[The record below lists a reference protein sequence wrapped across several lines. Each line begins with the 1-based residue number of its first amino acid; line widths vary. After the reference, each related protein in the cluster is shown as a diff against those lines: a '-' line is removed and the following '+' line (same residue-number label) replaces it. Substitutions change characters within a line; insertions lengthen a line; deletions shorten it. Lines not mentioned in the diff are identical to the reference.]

1 MDFTAFMQIISLLLE
16 KNQRWIQRVVKILFL
31 AVMIIAICNVSS
43 ILYCEITNSAIME
56 YHNNNSIENLTDC
69 EINLLVKNEGFIQIY
84 VKNCSNNIKTEMI
97 YWEFVVSYVT
107 KGIPIID
114 MSRSSGS
121 RYYLEGSTIEI
132 IVKLSPQVFICLFDS
147 ENIDLFERFLL
158 FGDKKDTITTTQYQ
172 ICHELGVSTILYY
185 INVDCFEIFEINVS
199 LVRRHKDLD
208 CDSSFN
214 PFQIDSK
221 YQVAGYHAGNIL
233 CIILA
238 VTMSVLLI
246 IIIFG
251 TIHYVVL
258 IIFFELVSHKIMESQ
273 SSESSSF
280 YRT

>member
-1 MDFTAFMQIISLLLE
+1 
-16 KNQRWIQRVVKILFL
+16 
-31 AVMIIAICNVSS
+31 
-43 ILYCEITNSAIME
+43 ME

-69 EINLLVKNEGFIQIY
+69 EINLLVKNEGFIQIN
-84 VKNCSNNIKTEMI
+84 VKNCSNVNIKTELI

-147 ENIDLFERFLL
+147 ENIGLFERFLL
-158 FGDKKDTITTTQYQ
+158 FGDKKDTITTMQYQ

-185 INVDCFEIFEINVS
+185 IDCFEIFEINVS

-221 YQVAGYHAGNIL
+221 HQVAVYRAGDTSH
-233 CIILA
+233 IILV
-238 VTMSVLLI
+238 VT
-246 IIIFG
+246 IIIFLA
-251 TIHYVVL
+251 TYYIIIVFITL
-258 IIFFELVSHKIMESQ
+258 ITLKLFISNTKLSSYRVSSL
-273 SSESSSF
+273 S
-280 YRT
+280 